1 MAVKK
6 QKFLFIIL
14 VLLLPVYRVS
24 ADSGGYIV
32 KFNTDI
38 SSVCDI
44 SRFEEIGENK
54 NTYKIDDLNSIE
66 GLKQYIEYCETN
78 DEVDLIGGTE
88 PISLFRLPDDELYP
102 QQWQTQMINADYAW
116 EFETYGNRVNV
127 AVIDSGCNAHID
139 LGDNLV
145 GGYNYT
151 DKSKSGDFS
160 DNVGHGTHVTGII
173 AAQMNGFGI
182 VGAAPKAN
190 IYALKC
196 VDKYVS
202 AGTDILATA
211 IYDAVDKYNCR
222 VINLSLGIGRDKNVI
237 YDAVKY
243 AYEKGAV
250 IVAAVGN
257 DGNGTIYYPAGYD
270 EVIGVGS
277 VGLTKEKSSFS
288 QKNESVFVVAP
299 GEQVKSLKGTDDY
312 TLMRGTSQAAPLVTG
327 AAAIMLSADGNITP
341 QMFKELLK
349 TTSDDLG
356 DTGKDKLYGWGLLN
370 VEKLMNSAMGDCY
383 VSPINE
389 GEVVVY
395 NNTDSIINAEGI
407 WANYSENKYIG
418 GETEELLLMPQKKIK
433 LKQDCTGET
442 KFFLWQSLN
451 NMKPLTK
458 RRIGGNSK

>member
-1 MAVKK
+1 MLVKK
-6 QKFLFIIL
+6 LKILFIISI
-14 VLLLPVYRVS
+14 LLLPVYRVS

-38 SSVCDI
+38 SSVCDT

-54 NTYKIDDLNSIE
+54 NTYKIEDLNDLG
-66 GLKQYIEYCETN
+66 GLNQYIEYCEAI
-78 DEVDLIGGTE
+78 DEVDLIGGVE
-88 PISLFRLPDDELYP
+88 PISLFKLPDDELYP

-116 EFETYGNRVNV
+116 EFETYGNRVNI

-151 DKSKSGDFS
+151 NKLKSDDFS

-173 AAQMNGFGI
+173 AAQMNDFGI
-182 VGAAPKAN
+182 VGVAPKAN

-196 VDKYVS
+196 VDKYIS

-222 VINLSLGIGRDKNVI
+222 VINLSLGIKRDKNVI

-243 AYEKGAV
+243 AYEKGV
-250 IVAAVGN
+250 IIVAAVGN
-257 DGNGTIYYPAGYD
+257 DGNDTIYYPAGYD

-277 VGLTKEKSSFS
+277 VGITKEKSYFS
-288 QKNESVFVVAP
+288 QENESVFVVAP
-299 GEQVKSLKGTDDY
+299 GEQTKSLKGTDDY
-312 TLMRGTSQAAPLVTG
+312 TLMQGTSQAAPLVTG
-327 AAAIMLSADGNITP
+327 AATIILSADEDVTP
-341 QMFKELLK
+341 QKFKELLK
-349 TTSDDLG
+349 TTSDDFG

-407 WANYSENKYIG
+407 WVNYSENKYIG
-418 GETEELLLMPQKKIK
+418 GETKNLLLMSQKKIK
-433 LKQDCTGET
+433 LKHTDCTEET

-458 RRIGGNSK
+458 RRIGGR